1 MPAAIIPVTSLEDPA
16 LAEFRLNERALSNRA
31 ERRDDAGAGRFLAE
45 GDLVVERALDAGCRP
60 VAVLADAG
68 RLPDLVQ
75 RLLAGDQVAG
85 GPIDV
90 YAGDETVRRMI
101 TGLGVPH
108 RIVAL
113 FLRPPRQS
121 AADLLAQSRRIVIL
135 DGVDNPANVGSIIR
149 NAAALSFDAVI
160 TDHSSADPL
169 ARRSL
174 RVAMGTAF
182 TLPHARTSDLAG
194 LLAGDSARDLDL
206 IALTPD
212 LTAPAIDEI
221 HLRHE
226 RRAVLIGSERNGLS
240 PAVLAAA
247 THRVRIPMAAGVDSL
262 NAASATAIACY
273 LLGR

>member
-1 MPAAIIPVTSLEDPA
+1 MAVIVPVTSLEDPA
-16 LAEFRLNERALSNRA
+16 LTEFRLNERALSNRA

-60 VAVLADAG
+60 VAVLADAA

-75 RLLAGDQVAG
+75 RLITGDQVAG

-113 FLRPPRQS
+113 FQRPPRPS
-121 AADLLAQSRRIVIL
+121 ASELLMQSRRIVIL

-194 LLAGDSARDLDL
+194 LLSGICAQDLDL

-212 LTAPAIDEI
+212 MTAPAIDEI
-221 HLRHE
+221 RLQHD

-240 PAVLAAA
+240 PEVFAAA

>member
-1 MPAAIIPVTSLEDPA
+1 MARIIAVTSLEDPA

-31 ERRDDAGAGRFLAE
+31 ERRNDAGAGRFLAE

-60 VAVLADAG
+60 VMVLADAG
-68 RLPDLVQ
+68 RLPSLVQ
-75 RLLAGDQVAG
+75 RLINGDQVAG

-113 FLRPPRQS
+113 FQRPPRPH
-121 AADLLAQSRRIVIL
+121 AAELLKSSQRIIVL
-135 DGVDNPANVGSIIR
+135 DGVDNPANVGAIIR

-169 ARRSL
+169 SRRSL

-182 TLPHARTSDLAG
+182 TLPHARTSDLPQLLKDAG
-194 LLAGDSARDLDL
+194 TGIAM

-212 LTAPAIDEI
+212 PTAPAIDEI
-221 HLRHE
+221 RLDHE
-226 RRAVLIGSERNGLS
+226 RRCVLIGSERSGLS
-240 PAVLAAA
+240 PEVLALA
-247 THRVRIPMAAGVDSL
+247 THRVRIPMASGVDSL

>member
-1 MPAAIIPVTSLEDPA
+1 M
-16 LAEFRLNERALSNRA
+16 
-31 ERRDDAGAGRFLAE
+31 
-45 GDLVVERALDAGCRP
+45 ERALDAGCRP
-60 VAVLADAG
+60 LTVLADAG
-68 RLPDLVQ
+68 RLPDLVA
-75 RLLAGDQVAG
+75 RLLAGEQVVG

-90 YAGDETVRRMI
+90 YAGDETIRRMI

-113 FLRPPRQS
+113 FQRPPRP
-121 AADLLAQSRRIVIL
+121 AADELLTRSRRIVIL

-149 NAAALSFDAVI
+149 NAAALSFDALI

-194 LLAGDSARDLDL
+194 LLSTAIANDGDLDL

-212 LTAPAIDEI
+212 PSATDIGDLLAQQGG
-221 HLRHE
+221 HNR

-240 PAVLAAA
+240 AQIDAVA
-247 THRVRIPMAAGVDSL
+247 THRVRIPMAPGVDSL

>member
-1 MPAAIIPVTSLEDPA
+1 
-16 LAEFRLNERALSNRA
+16 
-31 ERRDDAGAGRFLAE
+31 
-45 GDLVVERALDAGCRP
+45 

-68 RLPDLVQ
+68 RLPDLVA
-75 RLLAGDQVAG
+75 RLLAGEQVAG
-85 GPIDV
+85 GPTDV
-90 YAGDETVRRMI
+90 YAGDETIRRMI

-113 FLRPPRQS
+113 FERPPRPN
-121 AADLLAQSRRIVIL
+121 AAELLARSQRIVVL

-149 NAAALSFDAVI
+149 NAAALSFDALI
-160 TDHSSADPL
+160 TDHGSADPL

-182 TLPHARTSDLAG
+182 TLPHARTADLAG
-194 LLAGDSARDLDL
+194 LLSTAVEQATDLDL

-212 LTAPAIDEI
+212 PSATDIGDLLSSQGGQP
-221 HLRHE
+221 R
-226 RRAVLIGSERNGLS
+226 RRAILIGSERNGLS
-240 PAVLAAA
+240 APVDAVA
-247 THRVRIPMAAGVDSL
+247 THRVRIPMATGVDSL

>member
-1 MPAAIIPVTSLEDPA
+1 MARLIAVTSLEDPA

-31 ERRDDAGAGRFLAE
+31 ERRNDAGAGRFLAE
-45 GDLVVERALDAGCRP
+45 GDLVVERALDAGCHP
-60 VAVLADAG
+60 VMVLADAG

-75 RLLAGDQVAG
+75 RLIDGERVAG

-113 FLRPPRQS
+113 FQRPPRPS
-121 AADLLAQSRRIVIL
+121 ATELLTGSRRIVIL
-135 DGVDNPANVGSIIR
+135 DGVDNPANVGAIIR

-160 TDHSSADPL
+160 TDNSSADPL
-169 ARRSL
+169 SRRSL

-182 TLPHARTSDLAG
+182 TLPHARTSNLAG
-194 LLAGDSARDLDL
+194 LLHDVGTTTDLV
-206 IALTPD
+206 ALTPD
-212 LTAPAIDEI
+212 PSAPAIDQIQLI
-221 HLRHE
+221 HD
-226 RRAVLIGSERNGLS
+226 RRCVLIGSERSGLS
-240 PAVLAAA
+240 PEVLGLA
-247 THRVRIPMAAGVDSL
+247 THRVRIPMAPGVDSL

>member
-1 MPAAIIPVTSLEDPA
+1 MAVIIPVTSIEDPA
-16 LAEFRLNERALSNRA
+16 LLEFRLNERALSNRA

-60 VAVLADAG
+60 VAVLADAT

-75 RLLAGDQVAG
+75 RLIAGDQVAG

-113 FLRPPRQS
+113 FQRPARPRAS
-121 AADLLAQSRRIVIL
+121 ELLMQSRRIVIL

-182 TLPHARTSDLAG
+182 TLPHARTSDLPG
-194 LLAGDSARDLDL
+194 LLTGICAQDLDL

-212 LTAPAIDEI
+212 PTAPTIDEI
-221 HLRHE
+221 HLHRD
-226 RRAVLIGSERNGLS
+226 RRAVLIGSERNGLT
-240 PAVLAAA
+240 PEIFAAA
-247 THRVRIPMAAGVDSL
+247 SHRVRIPMAAGVDSL